1 MTDYT
6 LLAANSSLLE
16 LGLDLALG
24 KLVDRIAPP
33 FPELM
38 DPQRTPVDFLPYL
51 AADRGVAEWD
61 AAASESEK
69 RLTVAL
75 SWSIQRQAGTD
86 KALKY
91 AVESMGFTPKVTPW
105 YSAVPVG
112 VPYSFDV
119 QAVVSRPW
127 SSGDHK
133 RLISRLRAAKS
144 ERDDMTITV
153 VHETGGGVRAVAAAD
168 RGISIADPD
177 CDGALPQIA
186 LKGGLGMAAATHTPL
201 QDGELYLSGALPDI
215 EARAGLGGAGA
226 GQLYTI
232 NDYDLRGQL

>member
-6 LLAANSSLLE
+6 LLPANSSLLE

-61 AAASESEK
+61 AAASEPEK

-112 VPYSFDV
+112 TPYSFDV
-119 QAVVSRPW
+119 QAIISRPW
-127 SSGDHK
+127 SAGDHT
-133 RLISRLRAAKS
+133 RLIRRLQAAKS
-144 ERDDMTITV
+144 ERDDMTITI
-153 VHETGGGVRAVAAAD
+153 VHETSGGVRVGAAAD
-168 RGISIADPD
+168 QGLSIADPD
-177 CDGALPQIA
+177 YSGALPEIA
-186 LKGGLGMAAATHTPL
+186 LKGGLGVASAAHTPL
-201 QDGELYLSGALPDI
+201 QDGEFYLAGALPEFELRAGLSGA
-215 EARAGLGGAGA
+215 GV

>member
-6 LLAANSSLLE
+6 LLPANSSLLE

-24 KLVDRIAPP
+24 KLVERITPP
-33 FPELM
+33 FPDLM
-38 DPQRTPVDFLPYL
+38 DPQRTPADFLPYL

-86 KALKY
+86 RALKY
-91 AVESMGFTPKVTPW
+91 AIESMGFTPKVTPW

-112 VPYSFDV
+112 APYSFDV
-119 QAVVSRPW
+119 QAIVSRPW
-127 SSGDHK
+127 STGDHT
-133 RLISRLRAAKS
+133 RLIRRLNAAKS

-153 VHETGGGVRAVAAAD
+153 VHETSGGLRAVAAAD
-168 RGISIADPD
+168 QGLSIADPE
-177 CDGALPQIA
+177 CDGALPEIT
-186 LKGGLGMAAATHTPL
+186 LKGGVRVTSAAHTPL
-201 QDGELYLSGALPDI
+201 LDGELCLSGVLPDF
-215 EARAGLGGAGA
+215 ELRAGLGGAGA

>member
-61 AAASESEK
+61 ANASESEK

-112 VPYSFDV
+112 VPYSFEV
-119 QAVVSRPW
+119 EAVVSRPW

-153 VHETGGGVRAVAAAD
+153 VHETSGGLRAVAAAD
-168 RGISIADPD
+168 QGISIADPD

-186 LKGGLGMAAATHTPL
+186 LKGGLGMTAATHTPL
-201 QDGELYLSGALPDI
+201 QDGELYLSGTLPEI
-215 EARAGLGGAGA
+215 EVRAGLGGAGA
-226 GQLYTI
+226 GRLYTI

>member
-6 LLAANSSLLE
+6 LLPANSSLLE

-24 KLVDRIAPP
+24 KLVERITPP
-33 FPELM
+33 FPDLM

-86 KALKY
+86 RALKY
-91 AVESMGFTPKVTPW
+91 AIESMGFTPKVTPW

-112 VPYSFDV
+112 APYSFDV
-119 QAVVSRPW
+119 QAIVSRPW
-127 SSGDHK
+127 STGDHT
-133 RLISRLRAAKS
+133 RLIRRLNAAKS

-153 VHETGGGVRAVAAAD
+153 VHETSGGLRAVAAAD
-168 RGISIADPD
+168 QGLSIADPE
-177 CDGALPQIA
+177 CDGALPEIT
-186 LKGGLGMAAATHTPL
+186 LKGGVRVTSAAHTPL
-201 QDGELYLSGALPDI
+201 LDGELCLSGVLPDF
-215 EARAGLGGAGA
+215 ELHAGLGGAGA

>member
-6 LLAANSSLLE
+6 LLPANSSLLE

-112 VPYSFDV
+112 TPYSFDV
-119 QAVVSRPW
+119 QAIISRPW
-127 SSGDHK
+127 STGDQT
-133 RLISRLRAAKS
+133 RLIRRLNAAKS
-144 ERDDMTITV
+144 ERDDMTITI
-153 VHETGGGVRAVAAAD
+153 VHETSGGLSPVAAAHQ
-168 RGISIADPD
+168 GLSIADPD
-177 CDGALPQIA
+177 CDGALPEIA
-186 LKGGLGMAAATHTPL
+186 LKGGLGVASAGHMPL
-201 QDGELYLSGALPDI
+201 QDGELYLSGALP
-215 EARAGLGGAGA
+215 EFELRAGLGGAGA

>member
-6 LLAANSSLLE
+6 LLPANSSLLE

-112 VPYSFDV
+112 TPYSFDV
-119 QAVVSRPW
+119 QAIISRPW
-127 SSGDHK
+127 STGDQT
-133 RLISRLRAAKS
+133 RLIRRLNAAKS
-144 ERDDMTITV
+144 ERDDMTITI
-153 VHETGGGVRAVAAAD
+153 VHETSGGLRAVAAAD
-168 RGISIADPD
+168 RGLSIADPD
-177 CDGALPQIA
+177 CDGALPEIA
-186 LKGGLGMAAATHTPL
+186 LKGGLGVASAAHTPL
-201 QDGELYLSGALPDI
+201 QDGELYLSGALP
-215 EARAGLGGAGA
+215 EFELRAGLGGAGA

>member
-61 AAASESEK
+61 ANASESEK

-119 QAVVSRPW
+119 EAVVSRPW

-153 VHETGGGVRAVAAAD
+153 VHETSGGLRAAAAAD
-168 RGISIADPD
+168 PALSISDPSY
-177 CDGALPQIA
+177 DGALPEIA
-186 LKGGLGMAAATHTPL
+186 LKGGLGVASASHSL
-201 QDGELYLSGALPDI
+201 LLDNELCLSGALPAVDL
-215 EARAGLGGAGA
+215 RGVLGAAGA
-226 GQLYTI
+226 AQLYTI
-232 NDYDLRGQL
+232 NDYELRGQL

>member
-6 LLAANSSLLE
+6 LLPANSSLLE

-112 VPYSFDV
+112 KPYSFDV

-127 SSGDHK
+127 SSGDHT
-133 RLISRLRAAKS
+133 RLIRRLRAAKS

-153 VHETGGGVRAVAAAD
+153 VHEASGGLRVVAAAD
-168 RGISIADPD
+168 YGLGLADPD
-177 CDGALPQIA
+177 YRGELPEVALQ
-186 LKGGLGMAAATHTPL
+186 GGYGVASAAHLPL
-201 QDGELYLSGALPDI
+201 ADGEFFLDGELPDI
-215 EARAGLGGAGA
+215 EVVGELASVAAA
-226 GQLYTI
+226 HISTF
-232 NDYDLRGQL
+232 NDYDLEGQA

>member
-61 AAASESEK
+61 ANASESEK

-112 VPYSFDV
+112 TPYSFDV
-119 QAVVSRPW
+119 QAIISRPW
-127 SSGDHK
+127 STGDHT
-133 RLISRLRAAKS
+133 RLIRRMQAAKS
-144 ERDDMTITV
+144 ERDDMTITI
-153 VHETGGGVRAVAAAD
+153 VHETGGGLRAVAAAD
-168 RGISIADPD
+168 RALSIADPD
-177 CDGALPQIA
+177 CDGALPEIA
-186 LKGGLGMAAATHTPL
+186 LKGALRLASAAHSPL
-201 QDGELYLSGALPDI
+201 LDCELFLSGTLP
-215 EARAGLGGAGA
+215 EVELRVGLVGAGA

>member
-1 MTDYT
+1 MTDYA
-6 LLAANSSLLE
+6 LIPANSSLIE
-16 LGLDLALG
+16 LGLDQALA

-33 FPELM
+33 FPDLM

-61 AAASESEK
+61 ANASEPEK

-112 VPYSFDV
+112 TPYSFDV
-119 QAVVSRPW
+119 QAIISRPW
-127 SSGDHK
+127 STGDHT
-133 RLISRLRAAKS
+133 RLIRRLRAAQS

-153 VHETGGGVRAVAAAD
+153 VHETGGGLRTVGAAD
-168 RGISIADPD
+168 QALSVADPE
-177 CDGALPQIA
+177 CDGALPEIV
-186 LKGGLGMAAATHTPL
+186 LKGGLRLASAGHAAL
-201 QDGELYLSGALPDI
+201 QDSELYLSGVLP
-215 EARAGLGGAGA
+215 EVELRAGMSGAGA

-232 NDYDLRGQL
+232 NDYDLRGQV

>member
-153 VHETGGGVRAVAAAD
+153 VHETGGGLRAVAAAD

-186 LKGGLGMAAATHTPL
+186 LKGGLGLAAATHTPL
-201 QDGELYLSGALPDI
+201 QDGELYLSGALPEI

>member
-153 VHETGGGVRAVAAAD
+153 VHETGGGLRAVAAAD

-201 QDGELYLSGALPDI
+201 QDGELYLSGALPEI